1 MSLVRKEPYSVQCM
15 GQPRIPLSH
24 LAHKQTGRWMFE
36 VERESESE
44 SERERER
51 ISNDCFSIDVL

>member
-1 MSLVRKEPYSVQCM
+1 MSPVRKEPYSVQCM
-15 GQPRIPLSH
+15 GQPQIPLSH
-24 LAHKQTGRWMFE
+24 LTHNQKGRWMFE

-44 SERERER
+44 SERER